1 MRFCMATTF
10 YPPYNLGG
18 CGTYVRALS
27 RALVAQGHDVEVM
40 HCLDA
45 YRLKFTDPMP
55 DEGPDEGVVVHRLQ
69 SPFGFLSPLITQL
82 TGRPGIKSRATRG
95 IFARSFDVVHFHN
108 ISLLGGPALIT
119 QSQAPVNLYT
129 LHDQWLHCPTH
140 VLWKNNSKPC
150 DRATCFSCS
159 LVSRIPPQ
167 LWRYTGLVKRSIDRV
182 DTILAPSEHVARLHR
197 NMGLKPPIHVLPSFS
212 AIEPQSDHAPP
223 RHDRPRFL
231 FVGRLT
237 VSKGIVQLLEEFA
250 GLPAYDLQIVGDGEL
265 RSKLERRFACCSNI
279 SFLGPK
285 PQAELLSIYKNAAA
299 LILPSLVPET
309 FALSIVEAFACSTPA
324 IVRDVGGAGESIEAT
339 GGGLIYRTSEELR
352 ETLARVACEPGL
364 REALAARARD
374 GFLRLY
380 TSGRHVKNYLALVD
394 SIRHAKG
401 LV

>member
-1 MRFCMATTF
+1 MRFCMVTTF

-95 IFARSFDVVHFHN
+95 IFSRSFDVVHFHN
-108 ISLLGGPALIT
+108 ISLVGGPALMT
-119 QSQAPVNLYT
+119 QSRAPVSFYT
-129 LHDQWLHCPTH
+129 LHDHWLHCPTH

-150 DRATCFSCS
+150 DRPTCFSCS
-159 LVSRIPPQ
+159 IVSRIPPQ
-167 LWRYTGLVKRSIDRV
+167 LWRYTRLVQRSIDRV
-182 DTILAPSEHVARLHR
+182 DTILAPSEHTARLHR

-212 AIEPQSDHAPP
+212 AIEPQSDHAP

-237 VSKGIVQLLEEFA
+237 ASKGIVQLLEEFA
-250 GLPAYDLQIVGDGEL
+250 GLPAYDLHVVGDGDL
-265 RSKLERRFACCSNI
+265 RSKLERRFGSCSNV

-285 PQAELLSIYKNAAA
+285 PQAELLPIYQNATA

-309 FALSIVEAFACSTPA
+309 FALSIVEAFACGTPA

-352 ETLARVACEPGL
+352 VTLARVACEPGL
-364 REALAARARD
+364 RETLAGRARD

-380 TSGRHVKNYLALVD
+380 TSARHVKSYLALVD

-401 LV
+401 LS